1 MEDLAG
7 ALGFN
12 LGMAV
17 PKTAALPL
25 GYAPKLC
32 CFLSKSNFYITF
44 DKIHQHLFNFLF
56 DIFNA
61 FFAGRI
67 ELKYITRVEPEP
79 VILTN
84 SAFFQLISSFFNSLS
99 LGYILN
105 ALSSRSFFP
114 NKINFLLVVF

>member
-7 ALGFN
+7 ALGFEPRN
-12 LGMAV
+12 GGTKNRCLTTWLR
-17 PKTAALPL
+17 PKIML
-25 GYAPKLC
+25 
-32 CFLSKSNFYITF
+32 FFSKSNFYITF

-105 ALSSRSFFP
+105 ALSSRSFFQ
-114 NKINFLLVVF
+114 